1 MAQPQNLETALR
13 NLQELPN
20 RIARL
25 QQSGTRFRQVL
36 GDRLT
41 RITTRLQEVQKR
53 VAQQGSARQEL
64 ETLQTQI
71 RERAPTAAQLTTLN
85 NIMTQIDPDRLGQE
99 LTALEREVAALEQ
112 VVDINA
118 QNNGG
123 PRAPPGQGPG
133 GQGPG
138 GQGPGGQG
146 PGGQGPGGQGPG
158 GQGPGG
164 APQMRGGYLYSPEA
178 NKSRV
183 LRSKQRKQ
191 NKTYKKHHKHHKKH
205 KKHKKHKTKK
215 VNKGKRKYKK
225 KK

>member
-20 RIARL
+20 RIAQL

-41 RITTRLQEVQKR
+41 RITTRLQEVQRR
-53 VAQQGSARQEL
+53 VAQQGNARQEL

-85 NIMTQIDPDRLGQE
+85 NIMAQIDPDRLGQE

-112 VVDINA
+112 VVGINA
-118 QNNGG
+118 QNNRG

-158 GQGPGG
+158 G
-164 APQMRGGYLYSPEA
+164 APLLRGGYLHSPAA

-225 KK
+225 RNIKNIK

>member
-20 RIARL
+20 RIAQL

-41 RITTRLQEVQKR
+41 RIATRLQEVQRR
-53 VAQQGSARQEL
+53 VAQQGNARQEL

-85 NIMTQIDPDRLGQE
+85 NIMAQIDPDRLGQE

-112 VVDINA
+112 VVGINA
-118 QNNGG
+118 QNNRG

-138 GQGPGGQG
+138 GQGPGG
-146 PGGQGPGGQGPG
+146 
-158 GQGPGG
+158 
-164 APQMRGGYLYSPEA
+164 APLLRGGYLHSPAA

-205 KKHKKHKTKK
+205 KKHKTKK

>member
-20 RIARL
+20 RIAQL
-25 QQSGTRFRQVL
+25 QQSGTRFRRVL

-41 RITTRLQEVQKR
+41 RITTRLQEVQRR
-53 VAQQGSARQEL
+53 VAQQGNARQEL

-85 NIMTQIDPDRLGQE
+85 NIMAQIDPDRLGQE

-112 VVDINA
+112 VVGINA
-118 QNNGG
+118 QNNRG

-138 GQGPGGQG
+138 GR
-146 PGGQGPGGQGPG
+146 
-158 GQGPGG
+158 GPGG
-164 APQMRGGYLYSPEA
+164 APLLRGGYLHSPAA

-191 NKTYKKHHKHHKKH
+191 NKTYKKHHKKH

>member
-20 RIARL
+20 RIAQL

-41 RITTRLQEVQKR
+41 RIATRLQEVQRR
-53 VAQQGSARQEL
+53 VAQQGNARQEL

-85 NIMTQIDPDRLGQE
+85 NIMAQIDPDRLGQE

-112 VVDINA
+112 VVGINA
-118 QNNGG
+118 QNNRG

-138 GQGPGGQG
+138 GR
-146 PGGQGPGGQGPG
+146 
-158 GQGPGG
+158 GPGG
-164 APQMRGGYLYSPEA
+164 APLLRGGYLHSPAA

>member
-20 RIARL
+20 RIAQL

-41 RITTRLQEVQKR
+41 RITTRLQEVQRR
-53 VAQQGSARQEL
+53 VAQQGNARQEL

-85 NIMTQIDPDRLGQE
+85 NIMAQIDPDRLGQE

-112 VVDINA
+112 VVGINA
-118 QNNGG
+118 QNNRG

-138 GQGPGGQG
+138 GQGPGG
-146 PGGQGPGGQGPG
+146 
-158 GQGPGG
+158 
-164 APQMRGGYLYSPEA
+164 APLLRGGYLHSPAA

-183 LRSKQRKQ
+183 LRSKHRKQ
-191 NKTYKKHHKHHKKH
+191 NKTFKKHHKHHKHH

>member
-20 RIARL
+20 RIAQL

-41 RITTRLQEVQKR
+41 RITTRLQEVQRR
-53 VAQQGSARQEL
+53 VAQQGNARQEL

-85 NIMTQIDPDRLGQE
+85 NIMAQIDPDRLGQE

-112 VVDINA
+112 VVGINA
-118 QNNGG
+118 QNNRG

-138 GQGPGGQG
+138 G
-146 PGGQGPGGQGPG
+146 
-158 GQGPGG
+158 
-164 APQMRGGYLYSPEA
+164 APLLRGGYLHSPAA

>member
-138 GQGPGGQG
+138 G
-146 PGGQGPGGQGPG
+146 
-158 GQGPGG
+158 

>member
-20 RIARL
+20 RIAQL

-41 RITTRLQEVQKR
+41 RITTRLQEVQRR
-53 VAQQGSARQEL
+53 VAQQGNARQEL

-85 NIMTQIDPDRLGQE
+85 NIMAQIDPDRLGQE

-112 VVDINA
+112 VVGINA
-118 QNNGG
+118 QNNRG

-138 GQGPGGQG
+138 GR
-146 PGGQGPGGQGPG
+146 
-158 GQGPGG
+158 GPGG
-164 APQMRGGYLYSPEA
+164 APLLRGGYLHSPAA

-191 NKTYKKHHKHHKKH
+191 NKTYKNHHKHH

>member
-20 RIARL
+20 RIAQL

-41 RITTRLQEVQKR
+41 RIATRLQEVQRR
-53 VAQQGSARQEL
+53 VAQQGNARQEL

-85 NIMTQIDPDRLGQE
+85 NIMAQIDPDRLGQE

-112 VVDINA
+112 VVGINA
-118 QNNGG
+118 QNNRG

-138 GQGPGGQG
+138 GR
-146 PGGQGPGGQGPG
+146 
-158 GQGPGG
+158 GPGG
-164 APQMRGGYLYSPEA
+164 APLLRGGYLHSPAA

-191 NKTYKKHHKHHKKH
+191 NKTYKNHHKHH

>member
-20 RIARL
+20 RIAQL

-41 RITTRLQEVQKR
+41 RITTRLQEVQRR
-53 VAQQGSARQEL
+53 VAQQGNARQEL

-85 NIMTQIDPDRLGQE
+85 NIMAQIDPDRLGQE

-112 VVDINA
+112 VVGINA
-118 QNNGG
+118 QNNRG

-138 GQGPGGQG
+138 G
-146 PGGQGPGGQGPG
+146 
-158 GQGPGG
+158 
-164 APQMRGGYLYSPEA
+164 APLLRGGYLHSPAA

-191 NKTYKKHHKHHKKH
+191 NKTYKNHHKHH

>member
-1 MAQPQNLETALR
+1 MAQPQNLETALK
-13 NLQELPN
+13 NLQKLPN
-20 RIARL
+20 RIAQL
-25 QQSGTRFRQVL
+25 QETGARFRQVL
-36 GDRLT
+36 GDKLT
-41 RITTRLQEVQKR
+41 KITTRLQEVKR
-53 VAQQGSARQEL
+53 RVSQQGNAKKEL
-64 ETLQTQI
+64 EKLRTQI
-71 RERAPTAAQLTTLN
+71 REQAPTAAQLTTLT
-85 NIMTQIDPDRLGQE
+85 NIMTQIDPGRLEQE
-99 LTALEREVAALEQ
+99 LTALDREVSALEQ
-112 VVDINA
+112 AVGINA
-118 QNNGG
+118 RNNQGG
-123 PRAPPGQGPG
+123 PPR

-164 APQMRGGYLYSPEA
+164 APSMRGGYLHSPVA

-183 LRSKQRKQ
+183 LRSKHRKQ
-191 NKTYKKHHKHHKKH
+191 NKTFKKHHKHHKKH

>member
-20 RIARL
+20 RIAQL

-41 RITTRLQEVQKR
+41 RITTRLQEVQRR
-53 VAQQGSARQEL
+53 VAQQGNARQEL

-85 NIMTQIDPDRLGQE
+85 NIMAQIDPDRLGQE

-112 VVDINA
+112 VVGINA
-118 QNNGG
+118 QNNRGPPRG

-133 GQGPG
+133 GQGAG
-138 GQGPGGQG
+138 N
-146 PGGQGPGGQGPG
+146 
-158 GQGPGG
+158 

>member
-20 RIARL
+20 RIAQL
-25 QQSGTRFRQVL
+25 QQSGTRFRRVL

-41 RITTRLQEVQKR
+41 RITTRLQEVQRR
-53 VAQQGSARQEL
+53 VAQQGNARQEL

-85 NIMTQIDPDRLGQE
+85 NIMAQIDPDRLGQE

-112 VVDINA
+112 VVGINA
-118 QNNGG
+118 QNNRG

-138 GQGPGGQG
+138 G
-146 PGGQGPGGQGPG
+146 
-158 GQGPGG
+158 
-164 APQMRGGYLYSPEA
+164 APLLRGGYLHSPAA

-191 NKTYKKHHKHHKKH
+191 NKTYKNHHKHH

>member
-20 RIARL
+20 RIAQL
-25 QQSGTRFRQVL
+25 QQSGTRFRRVL

-41 RITTRLQEVQKR
+41 RITTRLQEVQRR
-53 VAQQGSARQEL
+53 VAQQGNARQEL

-85 NIMTQIDPDRLGQE
+85 NIMAQIDPDRLGQE

-112 VVDINA
+112 VVGINA
-118 QNNGG
+118 QNNRG

-133 GQGPG
+133 GR
-138 GQGPGGQG
+138 G

-164 APQMRGGYLYSPEA
+164 APLLRGGYLHSPAA

>member
-20 RIARL
+20 RIAQL

-41 RITTRLQEVQKR
+41 RITTRLQEVQRR
-53 VAQQGSARQEL
+53 VAQQGNARQEL

-85 NIMTQIDPDRLGQE
+85 NIMAQIDPDRLGQE

-112 VVDINA
+112 VVGINA
-118 QNNGG
+118 QNNRG

-138 GQGPGGQG
+138 G
-146 PGGQGPGGQGPG
+146 
-158 GQGPGG
+158 
-164 APQMRGGYLYSPEA
+164 APLLRGGYLHSSAA

-191 NKTYKKHHKHHKKH
+191 NKTYKNHHKHH

>member
-20 RIARL
+20 RIAQL

-41 RITTRLQEVQKR
+41 RIATRLQEVQRR
-53 VAQQGSARQEL
+53 VAQQGNARQEL

-85 NIMTQIDPDRLGQE
+85 NIMAQIDPDRLGQE

-112 VVDINA
+112 VVGINA
-118 QNNGG
+118 QNNRG

-138 GQGPGGQG
+138 G
-146 PGGQGPGGQGPG
+146 
-158 GQGPGG
+158 
-164 APQMRGGYLYSPEA
+164 APLLRGGYLHSPAA

-205 KKHKKHKTKK
+205 KKHKTKK